1 MDQLPSS
8 SSLVRMIGMLVWLIS
23 LLTFS
28 NFASNSGDLL
38 WALPVFIYHP
48 QTVYIHSLVNMEIL
62 KEKLL
67 TSK

>member
-1 MDQLPSS
+1 
-8 SSLVRMIGMLVWLIS
+8 MLVWLIS